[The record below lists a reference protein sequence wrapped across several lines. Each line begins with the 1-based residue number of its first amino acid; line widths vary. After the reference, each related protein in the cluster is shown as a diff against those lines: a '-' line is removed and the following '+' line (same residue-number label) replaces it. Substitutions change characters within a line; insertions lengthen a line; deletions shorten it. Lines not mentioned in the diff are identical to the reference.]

1 MPVARYG
8 PPDDPNHSD
17 QEPTRYAN
25 YGDQTNQGNYGDYG
39 QRPYPPSVSLAYRRR
54 NRFFPG
60 IANPWRWSHS
70 ARSSRC

>member
-1 MPVARYG
+1 VPVARYG
-8 PPDDPNHSD
+8 PPDDPNYSD

-25 YGDQTNQGNYGDYG
+25 YGDQTNQGNYG
-39 QRPYPPSVSLAYRRR
+39 QRPYTPSVSLAYRRR

-70 ARSSRC
+70 APSARC